1 MKLFD
6 LKRKKGFGITEVLVA
21 AAVLGFMYI
30 GVMKMQE
37 TNHLSLLRIRGRD
50 GAVEV
55 AQQVLD
61 SLRNGGVATIQSA
74 ADKETEFE
82 GPTITKSWARGLG
95 SDSKI
100 EYTTRLK
107 VSPENDY
114 VAEGES
120 EYESVRHVFAK
131 KVEVTVYWKFQNS
144 DLHIAVTDVIR

>member
-74 ADKETEFE
+74 ADKETEFD
-82 GPTITKSWARGLG
+82 GPAITKSWARSLG
-95 SDSKI
+95 SDASV
-100 EYTTRLK
+100 EYTTKIK
-107 VSPENDY
+107 VFPENDY
-114 VAEGES
+114 LAESES
-120 EYESVRHVFAK
+120 EYENVHHIYAK
-131 KVEVTVYWKFQNS
+131 KIEVTVNWTFQNAP
-144 DLHIAVTDVIR
+144 LHISVTDVIR